1 MTIAEFS
8 LKTFIKSF
16 ILALSYINNSGYQVN
31 TKSSMYYIIDSEWNE
46 LNDND
51 EYKAQSTPWCT
62 Y

>member
-31 TKSSMYYIIDSEWNE
+31 TKSSMYYIIDSKRNE

-51 EYKAQSTPWCT
+51 EFEVPSTPGCT